1 MKRVVFND
9 LTVPAWFYLRA
20 EAHCVVT
27 VPACAPTHPADKF
40 DGFLGFGG
48 YCFVVVV
55 VVIVAAA
62 VVVVVLL
69 LLKTRL
75 KLIKAGRLFRYL

>member
-1 MKRVVFND
+1 MV
-9 LTVPAWFYLRA
+9 LPADGGAL
-20 EAHCVVT
+20 CSNCS
-27 VPACAPTHPADKF
+27 CAPTHPAGKF
-40 DGFLGFGG
+40 EGFLGFGG

-55 VVIVAAA
+55 VVI